1 MKAYVVV
8 GKPYISDDGYGLY
21 VTDGFVHHELEVAKK
36 EADRRA
42 RSEPG
47 VSFIIMEADR
57 RPAVALF
64 YGCPVPGGT
73 SVHMLF
79 QSVRRTSKSIKDL
92 ILIVAIVYENHD
104 LAMIE
109 AFQVVEFLLLV

>member
-42 RSEPG
+42 RPTG
-47 VSFIIMEADR
+47 Q
-57 RPAVALF
+57 
-64 YGCPVPGGT
+64 T
-73 SVHMLF
+73 H
-79 QSVRRTSKSIKDL
+79 
-92 ILIVAIVYENHD
+92 
-104 LAMIE
+104 
-109 AFQVVEFLLLV
+109 AF